1 MSINN
6 QASVT
11 IGLVRAAFT
20 SAHTPILFTGAETHE
35 SALKLAAQLARHS
48 GDDEH
53 IHSIIVAA
61 LPENYSGNTIR
72 ELREMIAGARRK
84 RLDAAPVT
92 GAGQKR
98 KAIDILC
105 DLFEQS
111 GATLFHNPLRHGYV
125 WLPQSSGGGVNVR
138 IASETCRQ
146 FLQELLF
153 RRTGRALAKRD
164 LDQFLELLT
173 ARALFDSLCFSVFV
187 RVGGGPTLVCHD
199 LGRDDGMAVE
209 ITAAGYRTTLQP
221 AVKMVRAH
229 GMRPLPPPKP
239 GEARFFG
246 FAKLRKLLELD
257 EQTWPLL
264 LAFLLSSMRP
274 DGPYPCL
281 AVEGEQGSGKST
293 ICEVCKRII
302 DPSIPMRSSM
312 PGSAQDMMII
322 ASHRHMV
329 IFDNLSSVKND
340 MSDALAALATKSGYE
355 TRELYSDGNLFTIEI
370 ARPFALNG
378 IGEFIHRPDLMDRAI
393 PLRLEAMPS
402 GARRSEAEIWRDLEL
417 LLPELLHDLYNA
429 IACAL
434 RNSSTTTTPTSF
446 RMADAARWLAA
457 AEPETGLAPGTIL
470 SEIERAQTSTQAELA
485 LSDSMFPELERVLL
499 DGDFD
504 GRPADL
510 LNLLRSDERRK
521 FDRYFPATAA
531 QLSTKLRRLRPAL
544 AKAGIV
550 VEFPART
557 RDGRHIKARLTPEA
571 RAAAEMA
578 RSEMNSRYSKGNF

>member
-1 MSINN
+1 M
-6 QASVT
+6 
-11 IGLVRAAFT
+11 GLMRAAFT
-20 SAHTPILFTGAETHE
+20 SAHTPMLFLGAQTHE
-35 SALKLAAQLARHS
+35 PALKLAALLVRHS
-48 GDDEH
+48 DDDDH
-53 IHSIIVAA
+53 ILAIIAAA
-61 LPENYSGNTIR
+61 LPKNYSGNTLK
-72 ELREMIAGARRK
+72 ELPEMITGARRK
-84 RLDAAPVT
+84 GFGATPVT

-98 KAIDILC
+98 KPIDTLC
-105 DLFEQS
+105 NLFEES
-111 GATLFHNPLRHGYV
+111 GATLFHDPLRVGYI
-125 WLPQSSGGGVNVR
+125 WLPQSAGGGVNVR

-146 FLQELLF
+146 FLQGLLF
-153 RRTGRALAKRD
+153 RRTAKALAKRD
-164 LDQFLELLT
+164 LDQFLDLLA
-173 ARALFDSLCFSVFV
+173 ARALFDSPCFPVFV

-209 ITAAGYRTTLQP
+209 ITAIGYRMMQRP
-221 AVKMVRAH
+221 AARMIRAH
-229 GMRPLPPPKP
+229 GMRPLPLPKA
-239 GEARFFG
+239 GESKFSG

-264 LAFLLSSMRP
+264 LAFLLSAMRP

-293 ICEVCKRII
+293 ICEVCKRVV

-312 PGSAQDMMII
+312 PDSAQDMMII

-393 PLRLEAMPS
+393 PLRLEAMQS
-402 GARRSEAEIWRDLEL
+402 GSRRSEAEIWRDLEL
-417 LLPELLHDLYNA
+417 LLPELLHDLYYA
-429 IACAL
+429 VACAL
-434 RNSSTTTTPTSF
+434 RNFSTTPTPTSF

-457 AEPETGLAPGTIL
+457 AEPETGLAPDAIL
-470 SEIERAQTSTQAELA
+470 SAIEKAQTSTQADLA
-485 LSDSMFPELERVLL
+485 LSDSLFPELERVLL
-499 DGDFD
+499 GGDFE

-510 LNLLRSDERRK
+510 LNLLLSDDRRK
-521 FDRYFPATAA
+521 FDRYFPATPA

-544 AKAGIV
+544 AKAGII

-557 RDGRHIKARLTPEA
+557 RDGRNIKARLTPEA
-571 RAAAEMA
+571 KEAAEQA
-578 RSEMNSRYSKGNF
+578 KREMNSRVSKGKG

>member
-1 MSINN
+1 MSKNN
-6 QASVT
+6 QPKAT
-11 IGLVRAAFT
+11 IGLIRAAFT

-35 SALKLAAQLARHS
+35 FALKLAAQLVRHS
-48 GDDEH
+48 DDDEH
-53 IHSIIVAA
+53 IHRIIAAA
-61 LPENYSGNTIR
+61 LPENYSGNTIK

-84 RLDAAPVT
+84 GLDAVPLT

-105 DLFEQS
+105 DLFAQS

-125 WLPQSSGGGVNVR
+125 WLPQPSGGGVNVR

-164 LDQFLELLT
+164 LDQFLDLLT
-173 ARALFDSLCFSVFV
+173 ARASFDSARFPVFV
-187 RVGGGPTLVCHD
+187 RVGGGPTMVCHD
-199 LGRDDGMAVE
+199 LGRDDGMVIE

-221 AVKMVRAH
+221 AVKMIRAH
-229 GMRPLPPPKP
+229 GMRPLPLAKP
-239 GEARFFG
+239 GDDRFSG

-257 EQTWPLL
+257 DQTWPLL
-264 LAFLLSSMRP
+264 LAFLLSATRP

-293 ICEVCKRII
+293 ICEICKRIL
-302 DPSIPMRSSM
+302 DPSIPMRLSL
-312 PGSAQDMMII
+312 PDSAQDMMII
-322 ASHRHMV
+322 ASHRHVV

-340 MSDALAALATKSGYE
+340 MSDALAALATKSGFE
-355 TRELYSDGNLFTIEI
+355 TRELYSNGNLFTIEI

-393 PLRLEAMPS
+393 PLRLEAMRS
-402 GARRSEAEIWRDLEL
+402 GSRRSEAEIWRDLEL
-417 LLPELLHDLYNA
+417 LLPEFLHDLYNA
-429 IACAL
+429 VACAI
-434 RNSSTTTTPTSF
+434 RNIKTTTTPTSF
-446 RMADAARWLAA
+446 RMADAAHWLAA
-457 AEPETGLAPGTIL
+457 AEPETGLAPGTML
-470 SEIERAQTSTQAELA
+470 SEIERAQTSTQADLA
-485 LSDSMFPELERVLL
+485 LSDSIFPELERVLL
-499 DGDFD
+499 NRDFD

-510 LNLLRSDERRK
+510 SSLLRSDDRRK
-521 FDRYFPATAA
+521 FDRYFPATPA

-550 VEFPART
+550 LEFPTRT
-557 RDGRHIKARLTPEA
+557 RDGRHIRARLTTEA
-571 RAAAEMA
+571 KAAAERA
-578 RSEMNSRYSKGNF
+578 KLETNSRCSGGKF